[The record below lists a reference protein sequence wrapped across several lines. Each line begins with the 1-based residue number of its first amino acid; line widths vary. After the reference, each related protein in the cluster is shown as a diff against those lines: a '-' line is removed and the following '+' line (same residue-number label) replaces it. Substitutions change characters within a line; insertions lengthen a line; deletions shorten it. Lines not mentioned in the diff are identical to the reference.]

1 MDVVS
6 TLRRTNNSPTNDNF
20 PRVLFIS
27 GNLVTT
33 PSFTEGRTSNDEDN
47 DTTERLFP
55 VPLAV
60 SVTKQ
65 PTSTS
70 RSEQIQTTQIVPRWD
85 LATATDASLVTQTG
99 EVGGVKFSFD
109 GVLHNVF

>member
-1 MDVVS
+1 MNSVCAELTHHNLPGVLLLSGDLVS
-6 TLRRTNNSPTNDNF
+6 
-20 PRVLFIS
+20 
-27 GNLVTT
+27 T

-47 DTTERLFP
+47 DATERLFP

-60 SVTKQ
+60 SVTKK
-65 PTSTS
+65 PSSPS
-70 RSEQIQTTQIVPRWD
+70 RSEQIQTTLIVPRWD